1 METLFTKTKIA
12 HSKRVFCKPENLKTK
27 ITMKDLENGFEIFIK
42 NDEVKKRGNG
52 DELKV
57 IQNMYL

>member
-1 METLFTKTKIA
+1 
-12 HSKRVFCKPENLKTK
+12 
-27 ITMKDLENGFEIFIK
+27 MKDLENGFEIFIK

-52 DELKV
+52 DEVKV